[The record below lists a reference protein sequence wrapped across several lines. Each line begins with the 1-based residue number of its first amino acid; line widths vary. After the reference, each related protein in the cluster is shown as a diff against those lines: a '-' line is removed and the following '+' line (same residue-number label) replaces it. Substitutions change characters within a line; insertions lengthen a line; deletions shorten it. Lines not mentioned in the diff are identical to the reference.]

1 MKIEFNFGNLK
12 WLYAI
17 LYLILIGAIISLV
30 HGLYDFIKIQETM
43 DSTAK
48 IDFLIKEALSSSL
61 NGFILFFLLKWLADT
76 LKSKRLNL
84 SLQEDTQ
91 NQ

>member
-76 LKSKRLNL
+76 LKSKKLNL